1 MIMIWMIFLAFLLSF
16 QSDFRW
22 IFLVPSSR
30 EWTRLSSTLYHCFCY
45 VFASQE
51 FNLVF
56 IVFPFLVSFKTM
68 TRDHLH
74 KASRL
79 APRRVQ
85 TLVVIKLYFID
96 PRQGEELE
104 MVKFSPF
111 IWGVLKSACRIVLP
125 YRSFSHDFTAAIY
138 KTKWRSGWHTQEI
151 SWGLDSC
158 HVKMFFCSKQIA

>member
-1 MIMIWMIFLAFLLSF
+1 
-16 QSDFRW
+16 
-22 IFLVPSSR
+22 
-30 EWTRLSSTLYHCFCY
+30 
-45 VFASQE
+45 
-51 FNLVF
+51 
-56 IVFPFLVSFKTM
+56 M

-111 IWGVLKSACRIVLP
+111 IWGVLKSASRIVLP
-125 YRSFSHDFTAAIY
+125 
-138 KTKWRSGWHTQEI
+138 
-151 SWGLDSC
+151 
-158 HVKMFFCSKQIA
+158 

>member
-1 MIMIWMIFLAFLLSF
+1 MTTNTPPTW
-16 QSDFRW
+16 
-22 IFLVPSSR
+22 PP
-30 EWTRLSSTLYHCFCY
+30 CY
-45 VFASQE
+45 EFASQE

-79 APRRVQ
+79 APRCVQ

-104 MVKFSPF
+104 MVKFGPF
-111 IWGVLKSACRIVLP
+111 IWGVLKSASRIVLP
-125 YRSFSHDFTAAIY
+125 
-138 KTKWRSGWHTQEI
+138 
-151 SWGLDSC
+151 
-158 HVKMFFCSKQIA
+158 

>member
-1 MIMIWMIFLAFLLSF
+1 MTTNT
-16 QSDFRW
+16 
-22 IFLVPSSR
+22 PST
-30 EWTRLSSTLYHCFCY
+30 WPPCY

-56 IVFPFLVSFKTM
+56 IVFPFLVSFETM

-96 PRQGEELE
+96 LRQGEELE

-125 YRSFSHDFTAAIY
+125 YRSFLRDFTAAIY
-138 KTKWRSGWHTQEI
+138 KTKWRPCWYTKTI
-151 SWGLDSC
+151 SLGLDSC
-158 HVKMFFCSKQIA
+158 HVKIFFCSKQFPSLLVTGVKTIYYKSEALLCKKTF